1 MPTNWLAF
9 IVQQLYNN
17 NKRFI
22 KKIQLRKKEMLNKEL
37 RIYTITYEQAAQ
49 NKTKLNNLAVYYG

>member
-49 NKTKLNNLAVYYG
+49 NKTQLNNLAVYYG